1 MKNKIK
7 DKLISGILIVGAFAV
22 SGVVN
27 HLKNSDTDKQSIQI
41 EDTVSNNTNE
51 QEIKRTTNNTINNW
65 LDNLKV
71 AKDNDI
77 NFILPKDIKDYY
89 IRNNYAVL
97 LSELKQ
103 NELINNTRKELFDTY
118 GWKVN
123 MDDYYN
129 KQDKEFYGKNLL
141 TLLGDASSNSLA
153 DERSIELYL
162 ANNEENNAEDFINN
176 TQEFINNDNNS
187 RVTALL
193 TYKGFMDSKNHRG
206 KFNDDPLGW
215 PDKNIKLKNHHL
227 TPDKQYSGY
236 LWNRSHLIADR
247 FNGEATPEN
256 STTGTRTQNVG
267 DNTTEGGGMVF
278 VENAI
283 AEFYSQNKKPFI
295 NIYKKT
301 GFIPLIQVNVNYY
314 PNCSNFDNVYIN
326 IVNVYNVQLKFYKL
340 GVTDS
345 NQYLSKYCNLNDLSL
360 ENQKYIKSRLD
371 FVYSDKY
378 NKRNN
383 FYDQLFNNEN
393 GATVIVPNII
403 NDLEFDYKVESER
416 LPIESTKIYKS
427 K

>member
-7 DKLISGILIVGAFAV
+7 NKLTKKIIGIVIILIAGFI
-22 SGVVN
+22 GIN
-27 HLKNSDTDKQSIQI
+27 IGDN
-41 EDTVSNNTNE
+41 
-51 QEIKRTTNNTINNW
+51 EIKISNKFEDNTYNSNKEKETALAANESINDW
-65 LDNLKV
+65 LNNLKI

-89 IRNNYAVL
+89 IRNNYAIL

-103 NELINNTRKELFDTY
+103 NELINNTKKELFDTH

-123 MDDYYN
+123 IDDYYN

-141 TLLGDASSNSLA
+141 TLLGDVSNNSPA
-153 DERSIELYL
+153 DEKSIELYL
-162 ANNEENNAEDFINN
+162 ANNEENDAEDFINN

-187 RVTALL
+187 QVTALL

-206 KFNDDPLGW
+206 KFDNDPLGW
-215 PDKNIKLKNHHL
+215 PDKNVKLKNHQL

-247 FNGEATPEN
+247 FNGKATPEN

-283 AEFYSQNKKPFI
+283 AEFYSQNKEPFI

-301 GFIPLIQVNVNYY
+301 GFIPLIQINVNYY
-314 PNCSNFDNVYIN
+314 PNCSNFNNTYIN
-326 IVNVYNVQLKFYKL
+326 IVNVYNVQLKLYKL

-345 NQYLSKYCNLNDLSL
+345 NQYLPKYCNLSDLSS
-360 ENQKYIKSRLD
+360 ENQKYIKSRFD

-378 NKRNN
+378 TKRNK
-383 FYDQLFNNEN
+383 FYDEIFNNEN
-393 GATVIVPNII
+393 GSTVIIPNII
-403 NDLEFDYKVESER
+403 NGLEFDYEVDNIRWPVQSD
-416 LPIESTKIYKS
+416 IIYKS